1 MMFDVVIIGGG
12 VSGMSAA
19 LLFGSAQ
26 HKPFMADK
34 KIGIIVHQKTSSLQT
49 AVFNN
54 AYGIPAGKLGSELL
68 EESKTQLTSLYPH
81 IQQIENEK
89 VLEIT
94 GEKDNFTVRTNK
106 NYYLTKNVIVGI
118 GAGNP
123 FTIAGLDEFVMPHQ
137 KAAPEKNRL
146 QLKNEDYVV
155 KPGIYVVGTLAG
167 LRSQLVIA
175 AGSGAAVAT
184 DIMTLWNDNKPVQV
198 HDALPKE

>member
-1 MMFDVVIIGGG
+1 
-12 VSGMSAA
+12 
-19 LLFGSAQ
+19 
-26 HKPFMADK
+26 
-34 KIGIIVHQKTSSLQT
+34 
-49 AVFNN
+49 
-54 AYGIPAGKLGSELL
+54 
-68 EESKTQLTSLYPH
+68 
-81 IQQIENEK
+81 
-89 VLEIT
+89 
-94 GEKDNFTVRTNK
+94 
-106 NYYLTKNVIVGI
+106 
-118 GAGNP
+118 
-123 FTIAGLDEFVMPHQ
+123 MPHQ

>member
-1 MMFDVVIIGGG
+1 MVFDVVIIGGG

-68 EESKTQLTSLYPH
+68 EESKTQLASLYPH

>member
-1 MMFDVVIIGGG
+1 MEFDVLIIGGG

-49 AVFNN
+49 AVFNK
-54 AYGIPAGKLGSELL
+54 AYGITPGKKGKELL
-68 EESKTQLTSLYPH
+68 EESKIHLEKLYPH
-81 IQQIENEK
+81 IDQIENEK

-106 NYYLTKNVIVGI
+106 NHYLTKNVIVGI

-137 KAAPEKNRL
+137 KATPEKNRL

-184 DIMTLWNDNKPVQV
+184 DIMTLWNENKPVQV

>member
-1 MMFDVVIIGGG
+1 MFDILIIGGG

-19 LLFGSAQ
+19 LLFGSAE
-26 HKPFMADK
+26 HKPFMTTK

-49 AVFNN
+49 AIFNN

-68 EESKTQLTSLYPH
+68 EESKIQLATLYPQIH
-81 IQQIENEK
+81 QIEDEK
-89 VLEIT
+89 VLEIK
-94 GEKDNFTVRTNK
+94 GENDNFTVIT
-106 NYYLTKNVIVGI
+106 TKNTYLAKKIIIGI

-123 FTIAGLDEFVMPHQ
+123 FTISGLDEFVIPHQ

-146 QLKNEDYVV
+146 QLKNNDYVV

>member
-1 MMFDVVIIGGG
+1 MEFDVLIIGGG

-26 HKPFMADK
+26 HKSFMFNK

-49 AVFNN
+49 AIFNN
-54 AYGIPAGKLGSELL
+54 AYGITPGKKGNELL
-68 EESKTQLTSLYPH
+68 EESKIHLEKLYPH
-81 IQQIENEK
+81 IDQIENEK
-89 VLEIT
+89 VLTIS
-94 GEKDNFTVRTNK
+94 GESPLFSISTNK
-106 NYYLTKNVIVGI
+106 NIYRAKNIIIGI

-123 FTIAGLDEFVMPHQ
+123 FTIEGLDEYIIPHQ

-146 QLKNEDYVV
+146 QLKNQDYLV
-155 KPGIYVVGTLAG
+155 KPGLYAVGTLAG
-167 LRSQLVIA
+167 LRSQLMIA

-184 DIMTLWNDNKPVQV
+184 DIMTLWNDNTPVQI

>member
-1 MMFDVVIIGGG
+1 MEFDVLIIGGG
-12 VSGMSAA
+12 VSRMSAA

-54 AYGIPAGKLGSELL
+54 AYGITPGKKGKELL
-68 EESKTQLTSLYPH
+68 EESKIHLEKLYPH
-81 IQQIENEK
+81 IDQIENEK
-89 VLEIT
+89 VLTIS
-94 GEKDNFTVRTNK
+94 GESPLFSISTNK
-106 NYYLTKNVIVGI
+106 NIYRAKNIIIGI
-118 GAGNP
+118 GASNP
-123 FTIAGLDEFVMPHQ
+123 FTIEGLDEYVIPHQ

-146 QLKNEDYVV
+146 QLKNQDYLV
-155 KPGIYVVGTLAG
+155 KPGLYAVGTLAG
-167 LRSQLVIA
+167 LRSQLMIA

-184 DIMTLWNDNKPVQV
+184 DIMTLWNENKPVQV

>member
-1 MMFDVVIIGGG
+1 MFDVVIIGGG

-68 EESKTQLTSLYPH
+68 EESKTQLASLYPH